1 LEALLRLPAHR
12 DGFVPPSVFIPLA
25 EEMGLIDQIGH
36 WTIRRACR
44 IAVDWPEHLAVA
56 VNLSPANFLAGNV
69 SRMVE
74 EALAES
80 RLDPRRLEVEITEN
94 MLLSD
99 TDAVMRELRRI
110 KALGV
115 KIVMDDFGKGYS
127 SLSYL
132 WRFPFDAIKIDG
144 TFMQGLETG
153 DRNVENIVS
162 TIVTLGRSLDLT
174 VTAEG
179 VENEKQLE
187 FLRRIDCDQV
197 QGFLFGQPAPATEVS
212 AAIMADYLSTVPAGL
227 VPSAHTRRRRAFAR
241 VN

>member
-1 LEALLRLPAHR
+1 
-12 DGFVPPSVFIPLA
+12 
-25 EEMGLIDQIGH
+25 
-36 WTIRRACR
+36 
-44 IAVDWPEHLAVA
+44 
-56 VNLSPANFLAGNV
+56 
-69 SRMVE
+69 
-74 EALAES
+74 
-80 RLDPRRLEVEITEN
+80 